1 MRIFEARQAVVVG
14 LAVALA
20 ACNGSG
26 TAVKPTVTPTH
37 RPSPA
42 TSPSPSAPSPCVAP
56 SGSPPAN
63 ISANFAVALAFAPD
77 GRLFWAE
84 RGGTVRVWQNGAAQ
98 AFASVST
105 VTVQPGGGYSER
117 GLLGLAI
124 SPTFAQDRF
133 VYAMYSEADYAH
145 QTIVRWTDCAG
156 HGTAGTT
163 IVPNLPTGPDCCHKG
178 GRLAFGPDGMLYVTL
193 GDNHVAAAAQD
204 SCDLRGKILRYRPDG
219 TIPPG
224 NLCGAV
230 YAKGL
235 RNPFGLA
242 FSTSGELFV
251 TNNGPSG
258 DAGSPGTGYDTIYT
272 VTAGGNYSW
281 PTCYG
286 YSHPLSAPTCAG
298 SGPLWSS
305 EASTVVPT
313 GATYVSAAGP
323 AGYSAHFVFCTLD
336 AGGRV
341 YQGPRTV
348 TAVLPQCKLDIK
360 ESPDHAIYYSD
371 TGTIYRFTG

>member
-1 MRIFEARQAVVVG
+1 MASSIAVIG
-14 LAVALA
+14 LAIPLS
-20 ACNGSG
+20 ACNPGG
-26 TAVKPTVTPTH
+26 TAVKPTPTPTH
-37 RPSPA
+37 RSSPAATPSPSPA
-42 TSPSPSAPSPCVAP
+42 SACAVTG
-56 SGSPPAN
+56 GSPPAN
-63 ISANFAVALAFAPD
+63 ISANFAVAMAFAPD

-84 RGGTVRVWQNGAAQ
+84 RGGAVKVWQNGAAQ
-98 AFASVST
+98 TFASVST

-124 SPTFAQDRF
+124 SPTFAQDRY
-133 VYAMYSEADYAH
+133 VYAMYSEPDYAH

-156 HGTAGTT
+156 HGTAQAT
-163 IVPNLPTGPDCCHKG
+163 IVANLPTGADCCHKG
-178 GRLAFGPDGMLYVTL
+178 GRLAFGTDGLLYVTL
-193 GDNHVAAAAQD
+193 GDNHDAAAAQNN
-204 SCDLRGKILRYRPDG
+204 CDLRGKILRYKPDG
-219 TIPPG
+219 GIPTQG
-224 NLCGAV
+224 NLCGPV
-230 YAKGL
+230 YAIGL

-242 FSTSGELFV
+242 FSNSGELFV

-286 YSHPLSAPTCAG
+286 YSHPLSASTCAG

-323 AGYSAHFVFCTLD
+323 AGYAGHFVFCTLD
-336 AGGRV
+336 GGGRV

-348 TAVLPQCKLDIK
+348 TAVLPQCKLDVK
-360 ESPDHAIYYSD
+360 ESPDNVLYYSD
-371 TGTIYRFTG
+371 TGTIYRFSG